1 MLAVS
6 SKRLIKKVE
15 SPLSVGFAQLSEREM
30 IQKALA
36 ESAMDFVKR
45 SDRTK
50 GSQED
55 KYGTTDEE
63 YDSPSP

>member
-1 MLAVS
+1 MV
-6 SKRLIKKVE
+6 
-15 SPLSVGFAQLSEREM
+15 
-30 IQKALA
+30 QKALA

-50 GSQED
+50 GSHED

>member
-1 MLAVS
+1 
-6 SKRLIKKVE
+6 
-15 SPLSVGFAQLSEREM
+15 M
-30 IQKALA
+30 IQKALE

-45 SDRTK
+45 GDNSK
-50 GSQED
+50 AFQED